1 MYEEYKIWRRCYV
14 NWLTSHNPLAEPGEE
29 TRYLFKDIA
38 IFTILFCLLIILPCS
53 FLFLFYP
60 FPPLYFLVSS
70 CLVIF
75 PQEEDQLLST
85 VKFIGDKVGEKYVS
99 KWISCVPRGISSKN

>member
-1 MYEEYKIWRRCYV
+1 MYEEDKIWRRCYV
-14 NWLTSHNPLAEPGEE
+14 NWLTSHNPLTEPGEE
-29 TRYLFKDIA
+29 ARYLFKDIA

-53 FLFLFYP
+53 FFFILSL
-60 FPPLYFLVSS
+60 PPLYFLVSS

-75 PQEEDQLLST
+75 LQEYAHQLLST

-99 KWISCVPRGISSKN
+99 KWMSCVPRGISSKN